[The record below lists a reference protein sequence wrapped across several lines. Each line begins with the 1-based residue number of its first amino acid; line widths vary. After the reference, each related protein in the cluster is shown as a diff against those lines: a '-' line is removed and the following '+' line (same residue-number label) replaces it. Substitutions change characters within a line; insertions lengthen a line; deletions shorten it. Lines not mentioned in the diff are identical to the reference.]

1 MARYVIARKI
11 TFNPHLYTLGNTDGH
26 DLRLSSKESEVLEL
40 LCQHQATTVTRQ
52 FLFEHAWPNGSG
64 TDGHLNR
71 IILLLRRKFDV
82 LGEVDAIKTVPK
94 VGYILADA
102 VAFIES
108 LEENAPVEVDNGLSE
123 IYSKLN
129 SVHDIEYHLEYHF
142 DGDNIIDNTLL
153 LNKNEDVQPG

>member
-1 MARYVIARKI
+1 MSLPEKSH
-11 TFNPHLYTLGNTDGH
+11 FNPHLYTLGNTDGH

-108 LEENAPVEVDNGLSE
+108 LEENTVEVNAAVSQKY
-123 IYSKLN
+123 ILN
-129 SVHDIEYHLEYHF
+129 SIVFMIL
-142 DGDNIIDNTLL
+142 NIISSIILMEIIL
-153 LNKNEDVQPG
+153 